1 LWAVVSHPQN
11 LHDSKTLPE
20 VLTHC
25 QNSRGKA
32 VKTGV
37 CDRGYRGGQNGWR
50 HANHFSCASAKTRQ
64 PLSTG
69 QKAQALPAQGS
80 HRAYHW
86 SFKSDFR
93 LARNFLKGIS
103 R

>member
-37 CDRGYRGGQNGWR
+37 CDRGYRGG
-50 HANHFSCASAKTRQ
+50 AK
-64 PLSTG
+64 
-69 QKAQALPAQGS
+69 
-80 HRAYHW
+80 
-86 SFKSDFR
+86 R
-93 LARNFLKGIS
+93 LAARKSFFL
-103 R
+103 RLR